1 MLFADRGYDDPE
13 LFKTKQEVLD
23 INIDN
28 PTDFQLMRIESR
40 ANAQDLDQMLQ
51 GNFEDASR
59 LWIILRLKGNEHF
72 DKLFFERP
80 ETNNTTFNTAKVKSD
95 DDGGY

>member
-1 MLFADRGYDDPE
+1 
-13 LFKTKQEVLD
+13 
-23 INIDN
+23 
-28 PTDFQLMRIESR
+28 MRIESR